1 MNLKNTRARGVVR
14 SAALAAASSVL
25 LMTGCAQLQLAP
37 PNTSASASAPADES
51 PPRIEAPQAQS
62 LLNYG
67 ASLRGRSSNE
77 LNAEL
82 ELLNRAY
89 AQHRTEDNRLRLA
102 IFHATTAGGDRARAL
117 SLLDLPPGENAGRG
131 RNHPIA
137 VLLIPLLQESRR
149 SDDNL
154 VTAQQRLRDEQKRSE
169 SLQQKLDA
177 IREIEKKMVERSST
191 TPPAKAP

>member
-1 MNLKNTRARGVVR
+1 MNLNKTREGVVAR
-14 SAALAAASSVL
+14 STALAAALCAL
-25 LMTGCAQLQLAP
+25 LVSGCAQVQPAIQSTSV
-37 PNTSASASAPADES
+37 NTSAPADE
-51 PPRIEAPQAQS
+51 PPRIEAPQTQS

-89 AQHRTEDNRLRLA
+89 FQHRTEDNRLRLA
-102 IFHATTAGGDRARAL
+102 IFHATTPGGDRARAL
-117 SLLDLPPGENAGRG
+117 NMLDLPPGDSAGRG

-137 VLLIPLLQESRR
+137 VLLIPLLQENRR
-149 SDDNL
+149 SDDSL
-154 VTAQQRLRDEQKRSE
+154 ITAQQRLRDEQRRSE
-169 SLQQKLDA
+169 TLQQKLDA

-191 TPPAKAP
+191 NPPAKAP